1 MVRVLLSLISLV
13 NIKTEAI
20 TCHHKQ
26 QASVTEI
33 LGNSFFVFVDQYRL
47 RKRYI
52 CRYLIQQNQL
62 K

>member
-26 QASVTEI
+26 QASVTE
-33 LGNSFFVFVDQYRL
+33 NSFFVFVDQYRL